1 MVKAVLAIVFIL
13 LQTSAYAQ
21 VLGFS
26 LANGK
31 KKVQIPIEIQ
41 NNLVVLPV
49 VINGQ
54 LPLKFILDTGV
65 RNAILTEKTFSDIL
79 NLSYTKRYII
89 AGLGGENL
97 IEAYITNNIT
107 IDLPGVSGK
116 GHAMLVLE
124 QDYLE
129 LRNYLGT
136 DVHGVLGYEIFSRF
150 IVEIDYENKK
160 LTLSLPGKRRFGRK
174 FKPVP
179 ITVEDTKPYVN
190 VMVAMN
196 DSVQLPCKLLVD
208 TGASHG
214 LVLEPDSD
222 SLLQAPPRHIE
233 SIIGRGLG
241 GVIEGK
247 IGRIKKLEL
256 GDYSIPQVICN
267 FPNPESYM
275 DTLKTSATVFRNG
288 SVGGEILS
296 RFTVVFNFSAGKMYL
311 KKNHEFKK
319 KFYYNLSGLTLKA
332 KGSRLSKFEIADV
345 RANSA
350 ADKAGFKVGDLVLS
364 VNGLPAQGLNLGAVN
379 GFMNSRPGKR
389 IVLEIERGTERR
401 KIVFHLEDQI

>member
-364 VNGLPAQGLNLGAVN
+364 VNGLPAQDLNLGAVN